1 MADKTLNVI
10 LMNDEVVFKPVP
22 VRMPTAG
29 DTGVVTW
36 YAWEREHWTP
46 RRDPGWHADVWPRTH
61 PWGGGTALDLEW
73 NMSQQYWQT
82 VSEGIEV
89 HDAVWAAFKSWFEGR
104 LWGSFSYLFDHRSR
118 IDGGEME
125 GDIFRPGDR
134 VVTRDVLIRYRIES
148 DVFESS
154 VLVRV
159 EDLNVDTSKGGWCEK
174 IEK

>member
-1 MADKTLNVI
+1 MVDKTRQEMMV
-10 LMNDEVVFKPVP
+10 NDEVIFKPVP
-22 VRMPTAG
+22 VRMPKDG

-89 HDAVWAAFKSWFEGR
+89 HDAVLADFKSWFEGR
-104 LWGSFSYLFDHRSR
+104 LWGSFEYLFDHHSR
-118 IDGGEME
+118 IDGGEMN
-125 GDIFRPGDR
+125 GDICRTGYS
-134 VVTRDVLIRYRIES
+134 VVKRDVLIRYRIES
-148 DVFESS
+148 DVFESG

-159 EDLNVDTSKGGWCEK
+159 ADLNIDTSKGDCCEA
-174 IEK
+174 I